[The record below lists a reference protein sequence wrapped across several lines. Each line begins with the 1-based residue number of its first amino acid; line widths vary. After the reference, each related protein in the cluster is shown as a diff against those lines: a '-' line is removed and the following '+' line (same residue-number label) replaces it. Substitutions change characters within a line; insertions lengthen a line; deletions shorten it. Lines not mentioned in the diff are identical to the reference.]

1 MQLEIPNPNPL
12 RFGMRNARTVQPCIM
27 VIFGATGDLTHRK
40 LLPALY
46 NLALEQPLPPQF
58 TVVGVARRPFSNE
71 EFRQQA
77 LESINRFSRNR
88 PVNQAVWET
97 FSRGLYYHQSQ
108 FDDTNGY
115 NRLAEL
121 LEQLDRERGTGGNHV
136 FYMATPPSYY
146 PSIADRLHEAGLSKK
161 GAATNPPWTRVIIE
175 KPFGHDLRSAL
186 ALNAELDKSFTEEQI
201 YRIDHYLGKETVQ
214 NIMVLR
220 FANGIFEPIWN
231 RRYIDNVQL
240 TVAESIGVDGRGDY
254 YEEAGAMRDMIQNHM
269 MQLLTLVGMEPPA
282 NFDANAVRDE
292 KVKVLRSIPPM
303 QENEIAADTV
313 RAQYGPGL
321 LAGVPVPGYRQEKG
335 VDPQSRTETFVA
347 IKLAID
353 NWRWAGVPF
362 YLRHGKRLA
371 KRITEIG
378 ITFKRPPYL
387 LFRGTGADQMQPNVL
402 SLRIQPNEGISLVFD
417 AKVPGQEMQL
427 RSVNMDFLYGSSFGV
442 EPPEA
447 YERLLLDCM
456 LGDST
461 LFTRIDESE
470 YSWRLVDNIES
481 AWARQPASAI
491 AQYEPGTWG
500 PKEADALIERDGRTW
515 RRL

>member
-58 TVVGVARRPFSNE
+58 TVVGVARRPFTNE

-108 FDDTNGY
+108 FDDTDGY
-115 NRLAEL
+115 RRLADL
-121 LEQLDRERGTGGNHV
+121 LQQLDRERGTGGNHV

-146 PSIADRLHEAGLSKK
+146 PDIADRLHEAGLSKK
-161 GAATNPPWTRVIIE
+161 GAATTPPWTRIIIE
-175 KPFGHDLRSAL
+175 KPFGHDLQSAL
-186 ALNAELDKSFTEEQI
+186 ALNAELNKSFTEEQI

-231 RRYIDNVQL
+231 RRYIDNVQI
-240 TVAESIGVDGRGDY
+240 TVAESIGVDGRADY

-321 LAGVPVPGYRQEKG
+321 LGGVPVPGYRQEKG

-347 IKLAID
+347 LKLAIES
-353 NWRWAGVPF
+353 WRWAGVPF

-371 KRITEIG
+371 KRTTEIA

-402 SLRIQPNEGISLVFD
+402 SLRIQPNEGISLNFD

-470 YSWRLVDNIES
+470 YSWRLVDNIEN
-481 AWARQPASAI
+481 AWARLPASTI